1 MIWAAFFHY
10 VLKYNWR
17 TIQIQMNY
25 YVLDNLSSLSADS
38 SLSFADSK
46 DED

>member
-1 MIWAAFFHY
+1 MQAAFFHY
-10 VLKYNWR
+10 VLKYNWKA
-17 TIQIQMNY
+17 IQIQIND

-38 SLSFADSK
+38 SLSFDNSK

>member
-1 MIWAAFFHY
+1 MIQAAFFHD
-10 VLKYNWR
+10 VLKYNWK
-17 TIQIQMNY
+17 TVQIQMND

-38 SLSFADSK
+38 SLSFDNSK